1 LLPVGGMAQKYVKN
15 PACLAPL
22 STARSPARKASHS
35 QTRRPK
41 HAGRGARAER
51 EPLVLLHPF
60 ALCSQVW
67 TPVLPF
73 LQSYHEVHTLSV
85 PGHHGSDPLPTDY
98 RHSINGA
105 LDLLERK
112 LDALGIERAH
122 TVGNSLGGWL
132 AVELARRGRSLS
144 VVAFAPGGGW
154 ELGSPE
160 HMRVVRRFQRTRRLL
175 SLGAHMALRLSES
188 SLGRALCLHQA
199 VAHPERLSPEQAR
212 LLIERVWR
220 CEVYN
225 DLLEVLHTQA
235 VPEPIDVL
243 PCPIK
248 LVWGDQDRVLPREI
262 YAQRWRRVLPAADWE
277 LLKDV
282 GHLPM
287 FDAPREVAE
296 CILVL
301 SCPAAVPR
309 LARGSLAG

>member
-1 LLPVGGMAQKYVKN
+1 MPQKDVKN
-15 PACLAPL
+15 RASLAPL
-22 STARSPARKASHS
+22 STSRSRARKASDR
-35 QTRRPK
+35 QARRRKQAARRP
-41 HAGRGARAER
+41 RTDRQ
-51 EPLVLLHPF
+51 PLVLLHPF

-67 TPVLPF
+67 TPVLPY
-73 LQSYHEVHTLSV
+73 LQSYHQVHTLSV
-85 PGHHGSDPLPTDY
+85 PGHHGSEPLPADY

-132 AVELARRGRSLS
+132 AVELARRGRALS

-160 HMRVVRRFQRTRRLL
+160 HMRLVRYFQRTRRLL

-212 LLIERVWR
+212 LLIERLWR

-225 DLLEVLHTQA
+225 DLLEAMHTEP
-235 VPEPIDVL
+235 VPEPMDVL

-248 LVWGDQDRVLPREI
+248 LVWGDKDRVLPREI
-262 YAQRWRRVLPAADWE
+262 YATRWQRVLPGAHWQ

-287 FDAPREVAE
+287 FDAPREVAN
-296 CILVL
+296 CILRI
-301 SCPAAVPR
+301 SCPADLPTPQDR
-309 LARGSLAG
+309 SLAG